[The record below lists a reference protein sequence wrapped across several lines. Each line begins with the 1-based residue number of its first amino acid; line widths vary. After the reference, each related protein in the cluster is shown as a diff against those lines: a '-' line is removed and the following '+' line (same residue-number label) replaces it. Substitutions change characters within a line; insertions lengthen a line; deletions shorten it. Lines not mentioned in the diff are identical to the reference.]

1 MNKTKL
7 HSAITAIL
15 MLLLPTTASGYSF
28 AEDGIYYN
36 INDDGASVSVTFKST
51 GFSDY
56 SRDYSGDVIIPET
69 VTHDGISYSVTAITS
84 AFFYSFEL
92 TSVSIPNSI
101 TKIGH
106 YAFTACINLPEI
118 ILPESVTYIGNC
130 AFEDCIGLTEIVIPD
145 GVTSMGEDPFFECT
159 HLERVVLGR
168 SLTSIGS
175 FLFSSCTQL
184 KDVTCLATTP
194 PHSWSTLKF
203 VDPEVYAHT
212 TLHVPLGSLE
222 AYKSAVFWKEFSNIV
237 GDATAD
243 DPGNDG
249 YGYDFKVD
257 GVYYKVKDGNAVVT
271 NNGKPNCYSGD
282 VVIPDEVTHEG
293 TVYRVTA
300 IGDSVFKNC
309 TALTSIDL
317 GNSIDSIGM
326 YAFQG
331 CTGLTSITIPE
342 SVDLIFPYAFGGCTN
357 IKTLIFNPVSYYYT
371 VLEFADCP
379 LETVIFGDHVQTIP
393 SGIVHNKPL
402 LRNVT
407 IPNSVTSIGCFAFQN
422 CTGLTQVTL
431 PESLITIEGYVFD
444 GCTSL
449 TSITIPDAVT
459 EIGNSAFHGCS
470 ALSELIIGNSLDK
483 IGENAFENCTELTS
497 VYFPNSVTT
506 IGKRAFCNCSKL
518 ALVTLGSGVTLIGSM
533 MTFGNCWQLKDMICL
548 ATTPP
553 SFIVGEWNE
562 SSYYRYTTLH
572 VLPESLEAY
581 QSAFGWKEFY
591 QILGDVVIGT
601 AGDVNGDGVI
611 TIADANSVIEVIING
626 GNKGHGHNHA
636 PMRDSE
642 EEEIYGD
649 VNGDGVVSIADLNFV
664 IDIILEH

>member
-1 MNKTKL
+1 MTTIEDNTFYGCSGLTRVTIPNTITSIGKWAFRYCTQLDSVTIGSNVTSVGSFVFDGCDQLKDLTCLAVTPPYCRDGIFLNYDYYSQVRL
-7 HSAITAIL
+7 HV
-15 MLLLPTTASGYSF
+15 LPESLEAYQSDIYWGQFTPIFGDATGDGPEASDGSGYDFKS
-28 AEDGIYYN
+28 DGIYYN
-36 INDDGASVSVTFKST
+36 VEDG
-51 GFSDY
+51 
-56 SRDYSGDVIIPET
+56 
-69 VTHDGISYSVTAITS
+69 H
-84 AFFYSFEL
+84 
-92 TSVSIPNSI
+92 
-101 TKIGH
+101 
-106 YAFTACINLPEI
+106 
-118 ILPESVTYIGNC
+118 
-130 AFEDCIGLTEIVIPD
+130 
-145 GVTSMGEDPFFECT
+145 
-159 HLERVVLGR
+159 
-168 SLTSIGS
+168 
-175 FLFSSCTQL
+175 
-184 KDVTCLATTP
+184 
-194 PHSWSTLKF
+194 
-203 VDPEVYAHT
+203 
-212 TLHVPLGSLE
+212 
-222 AYKSAVFWKEFSNIV
+222 
-237 GDATAD
+237 
-243 DPGNDG
+243 
-249 YGYDFKVD
+249 
-257 GVYYKVKDGNAVVT
+257 AVVT
-271 NNGKPNCYSGD
+271 NNGLPNCYSGD

-293 TVYRVTA
+293 TVYPVIA
-300 IGDSVFKNC
+300 IGDSAFKNC
-309 TALTSIDL
+309 TTLTSIDL
-317 GNSIDSIGM
+317 GNSIDTIGV

-459 EIGNSAFHGCS
+459 EIGNSAFYGCS
-470 ALSELIIGNSLDK
+470 ALSELIIGNSLDE

-497 VYFPNSVTT
+497 VYLPNSVTT

-553 SFIVGEWNE
+553 SFIVGEWNL

-572 VLPESLEAY
+572 VLPKSLEAY
-581 QSAFGWKEFY
+581 QSAFGWKEFG
-591 QILGDVVIGT
+591 QILGDVVIGIP
-601 AGDVNGDGVI
+601 GDVDGDGVI
-611 TIADANSVIEVIING
+611 TISDANSVIEVIING

-636 PMRDSE
+636 PQRDSSE
-642 EEEIYGD
+642 GIYGD
-649 VNGDGVVSIADLNFV
+649 VNGDGSVTIADFNF
-664 IDIILEH
+664 IINIILEN